1 MLKCSITQAKS
12 LSFITWYVAESLFS
26 VTLPTP
32 KKRWIKYK
40 ISISLECKWI
50 EKTNLTLQPKVCLGF
65 LLMVREKQDSP
76 SQKPVTK
83 FGFKPLELVV
93 YFVIHLNNFNKKL
106 F

>member
-1 MLKCSITQAKS
+1 
-12 LSFITWYVAESLFS
+12 
-26 VTLPTP
+26 
-32 KKRWIKYK
+32 
-40 ISISLECKWI
+40 
-50 EKTNLTLQPKVCLGF
+50 
-65 LLMVREKQDSP
+65 MVREKQDSP